1 MQWKDEKC
9 RFPQWLPLPT
19 VASSL
24 WTSVSPSVK
33 WGEYLPSRA
42 EDKLKAGAQPSAQ
55 SEVSN
60 PWLSLS

>member
-1 MQWKDEKC
+1 MQ
-9 RFPQWLPLPT
+9 FPT

-42 EDKLKAGAQPSAQ
+42 ENKSKVGAQPSAQ

-60 PWLSLS
+60 PWMCLS